1 MKETKCV
8 SCGSKIGID
17 DGTVY
22 GQHVLCPYCG
32 KKFSYLEDSKEFSAE
47 RLSYAIAE
55 CRKDVSDNCY
65 YSAAPAGA
73 RLYIGLVFY
82 GKVFGDGMDLNAY
95 MATLSEI
102 EPELTVSDWQYLLEN
117 ETDSEL
123 KGYFLGKLEG
133 MQGPNIRP
141 TQNLER
147 KPQVPAV
154 GILRLPASKPNLPQ
168 NPLVTKRLA
177 EAERHRSESAKTV
190 SGNSWRKKGD
200 GRLVVMAGL
209 VAAGILG
216 VILFLAWPTEPERVS
231 VDVRPTAPMIADA
244 PKPQNALLS
253 AVVGRLAELR
263 ERKELVRQSLSEVR
277 ADRRRLESELS
288 RVIENGNIRSAAA
301 QAKDR
306 VRLNGAETAIAVLRA
321 PFYNALAARYC
332 GERPFSK
339 ADACRKMVQDALAAK
354 KTMTLSA
361 MEAISCL
368 AVSYQEN
375 SVGEVRRGMD
385 AASNRLTAL
394 SNDIAAAIRTLNLLQ
409 GSVAGLEPSQISDK
423 SAELDAMLRSPAF
436 TGQCRMPSIADGVW
450 NAPLQET
457 DEFDVSAL
465 CEKPSA
471 EPTSDAT
478 GSAMADPEHKAGE
491 SHTDEPSKDVETCDR
506 SGKDD
511 SVAKPEP
518 VAGDADDKIE
528 TRDEVAESKPKGR
541 RQKCKSPIKCMNF
554 AEQGHKFCADHEC
567 HSYGCKEHVRTVS
580 SPNWTLGGLKTLSRL
595 DTAERKLIKRQCIG
609 QYCPKH
615 CCERRCPEIKNYNGW
630 WSGFLYWDNPKVEK
644 FFFCD
649 NERLANSRYCR
660 DHACRM
666 PTCSANREEYWM
678 LENGSSHQ
686 EVVAEVD
693 IDYWWLRW
701 DRKWLLHIAPTCRAH
716 SNRDP
721 DSMPPRDLRTSGDL
735 VREKNSH

>member
-1 MKETKCV
+1 MKETTCV
-8 SCGSKIGID
+8 SCGAKIGID
-17 DGTVY
+17 DETAY

-32 KKFSYLEDSKEFSAE
+32 KKFSYLEDGEEFSGE

-55 CRKDVSDNCY
+55 RRKDAADNRY

-73 RLYIGLVFY
+73 RLYVGLVFY
-82 GKVFGDGMDLNAY
+82 GKVFGDGMNLNAY
-95 MATLSEI
+95 MAALAEI
-102 EPELTVSDWQYLLEN
+102 EPELTASDWQYLLDN
-117 ETDSEL
+117 ERDAEL
-123 KGYFLGKLEG
+123 KEYFLGKLEG
-133 MQGPNIRP
+133 MQGSGLRP
-141 TQNLER
+141 AQNCGR

-154 GILRLPASKPNLPQ
+154 GLLRSPASKSNLPQ

-177 EAERHRSESAKTV
+177 EAKRHRSESEKVA
-190 SGNSWRKKGD
+190 SDSPRKKGD

-209 VAAGILG
+209 FAAGIVG
-216 VILFLAWPTEPERVS
+216 IILFLAWPTGPERKPEIVQPPA
-231 VDVRPTAPMIADA
+231 PTIADA
-244 PKPQNALLS
+244 SKPQDALQS
-253 AVVGRLAELR
+253 AVASRLAELR
-263 ERKELVRQSLSEVR
+263 ERKELVRQSVSEVR
-277 ADRRRLESELS
+277 ADRRRLESELA
-288 RVIENGNIRSAAA
+288 RVIENGNLRSAAA
-301 QAKDR
+301 QAGDKT
-306 VRLNGAETAIAVLRA
+306 RLNGAETAIAVLRA

-332 GERPFSK
+332 GKKPLSK
-339 ADACRKMVQDALAAK
+339 ADTCCKMVQDALAAK
-354 KTMTLSA
+354 KTLTPSA
-361 MEAISCL
+361 MEAISSL
-368 AVSYQEN
+368 AISYQEN
-375 SVGEVRRGMD
+375 AVGEVRRGMD

-394 SNDIAAAIRTLNLLQ
+394 SNDIADAIRTLNQLQ
-409 GSVAGLEPSQISDK
+409 GSVTGLEPSQVSAK
-423 SAELDAMLRSPAF
+423 SAELDAMLCSEAF
-436 TGQCRMPSIADGVW
+436 TGQCRLLSIADNVW
-450 NAPLQET
+450 NAPLQEK

-465 CEKPSA
+465 CAEPSA
-471 EPTSDAT
+471 EPMPVA
-478 GSAMADPEHKAGE
+478 PESVVEDSERKTVETHP
-491 SHTDEPSKDVETCDR
+491 DEPSKNAVVRNR
-506 SGKDD
+506 SGKTEPVVKPDPEPD
-511 SVAKPEP
+511 SVDGKVEA
-518 VAGDADDKIE
+518 
-528 TRDEVAESKPKGR
+528 RDEVAINKPKVR

-554 AEQGHKFCADHEC
+554 VEQGHRFCADHEC

-660 DHACRM
+660 DHACKM
-666 PTCSANREEYWM
+666 PTCSAYREEYWM

-686 EVVAEVD
+686 EVASEVN

-721 DSMPPRDLRTSGDL
+721 DSMPPRDLHTLGDL
-735 VREKNSH
+735 VREKSSH

>member
-1 MKETKCV
+1 MKETTCV
-8 SCGSKIGID
+8 SCGAKIGID
-17 DGTVY
+17 DETAY

-32 KKFSYLEDSKEFSAE
+32 KKFSYLEDSEEFSAE

-55 CRKDVSDNCY
+55 RRKDAADNRY

-82 GKVFGDGMDLNAY
+82 GKVFGDGMDLDAY
-95 MATLSEI
+95 MAALSEI
-102 EPELTVSDWQYLLEN
+102 EPELTAPDWQYLLDN
-117 ETDSEL
+117 EMDSEL

-133 MQGPNIRP
+133 MQDSGLRSA
-141 TQNLER
+141 QNRER
-147 KPQVPAV
+147 KPRVAAV

-177 EAERHRSESAKTV
+177 EAKRHCGESEKVVSARA
-190 SGNSWRKKGD
+190 RKKGD
-200 GRLVVMAGL
+200 GRLVIMAGL
-209 VAAGILG
+209 VAAGIVG
-216 VILFLAWPTEPERVS
+216 VILFLVWPTEPMSEHE
-231 VDVRPTAPMIADA
+231 DAQPPAPTIPES
-244 PKPQNALLS
+244 PKPQDALQS
-253 AVVGRLAELR
+253 AVVSRLAELR

-277 ADRRRLESELS
+277 ADRRRLESELA

-301 QAKDR
+301 QAGNR
-306 VRLNGAETAIAVLRA
+306 VRLNGSETAIAVLRA

-332 GERPFSK
+332 GEKPLSK
-339 ADACRKMVQDALAAK
+339 ADTCRKMVQDALAAK
-354 KTMTLSA
+354 RTLSPSA
-361 MEAISCL
+361 METISNLAI
-368 AVSYQEN
+368 SYQEN
-375 SVGEVRRGMD
+375 AVGEVRRGMD
-385 AASNRLTAL
+385 AVSNRLTAL

-409 GSVAGLEPSQISDK
+409 GSVAGLEPSEVSAK
-423 SAELDAMLRSPAF
+423 SAELDAMLRSAAF
-436 TGQCRMPSIADGVW
+436 TGQCRMPSIADDAW
-450 NAPLQET
+450 NAPLQEK
-457 DEFDVSAL
+457 DEFDVSVL
-465 CEKPSA
+465 CEKL
-471 EPTSDAT
+471 SDDSTPDAPV
-478 GSAMADPEHKAGE
+478 SVMADSERKTAEMHP
-491 SHTDEPSKDVETCDR
+491 DEQPKDAVARDR

-511 SVAKPEP
+511 PVVKPEP
-518 VAGDADDKIE
+518 EPDGVDDKVE
-528 TRDEVAESKPKGR
+528 ACDKVAENKPKGR

-554 AEQGHKFCADHEC
+554 AETGHKFCADHEC
-567 HSYGCKEHVRTVS
+567 HSCGCKEHVRTVS

-595 DTAERKLIKRQCIG
+595 DTAERNLIKRKCIG

-686 EVVAEVD
+686 EIAAEVD

-735 VREKNSH
+735 VREKNSHR